1 MNQFLDEVNLMSKSR
16 AKKKREKLER
26 EGKRNPDQ
34 NRGIYAFADM
44 RTRIT
49 KTKKDQLYNQK
60 YKNQSLNDNND
71 GSFFIVTTLFI
82 IIVDFYPELLSSFI
96 HLPSTFFLCKSGTNT
111 FYIAFK

>member
-49 KTKKDQLYNQK
+49 KTKKDYLYKQK

-71 GSFFIVTTLFI
+71 GSFFFLR
-82 IIVDFYPELLSSFI
+82 LLSMQERYKHILHSFQI
-96 HLPSTFFLCKSGTNT
+96 SIVKNTACRHAAVILPCLC
-111 FYIAFK
+111 I